1 MNDDQRDGNPDK
13 PMDRDLMN
21 YLDEILNDPAAARS
35 VVVPAVAPDN
45 VAPFNVS
52 RMRKPEPAVA
62 KAKPEAAQAVTLPF
76 RAAEK
81 SRVLVSPSL
90 LNLKP
95 ESPEVVPPPESPPVP
110 APAALVPELRPEPEQ
125 PVPEPAPVVPDEA
138 SANEKLPDVR
148 EWQDNGRPE
157 WAQSR
162 FECLIFNVAG
172 LRLAV
177 PLITLGAIHRI
188 DRKFNALPHQSDW
201 FLGILQTT
209 AAGNIK
215 VLDTAL
221 CVMPERYD
229 PASRADL
236 AYVIT
241 IHGYNWGLACHDVE
255 QSITLEPDQVKWRT
269 QRGKR
274 PWLAGTVIDQMCALI
289 DTDGFHDV
297 ILRAEQS
304 G

>member
-1 MNDDQRDGNPDK
+1 MNDDPRDSNPDT

-21 YLDEILNDPAAARS
+21 YLDEILHDPAAARS
-35 VVVPAVAPDN
+35 VAMPAVAPDN
-45 VAPFNVS
+45 VAPFDVT
-52 RMRKPEPAVA
+52 RTRKPEPGVS
-62 KAKPEAAQAVTLPF
+62 KSKPEPAQAVTLPF
-76 RAAEK
+76 RAAER

-95 ESPEVVPPPESPPVP
+95 
-110 APAALVPELRPEPEQ
+110 AP
-125 PVPEPAPVVPDEA
+125 PEPAPLPEPASPTAEARQEPEPSAPEPVPALPDES

-148 EWQDNGRPE
+148 EWQDNGRPD
-157 WAQSR
+157 WAQGR

-172 LRLAV
+172 LRMAV

-201 FLGILQTT
+201 FLGILQT
-209 AAGNIK
+209 AASGNIK

-297 ILRAEQS
+297 ILRAERS